1 MKYLKKV
8 PKKFNEQPFI
18 SRIGRCLGLTTLL
31 LSAFTVNTAYA
42 STVYD
47 FEGFADNTNL
57 VNQIAGINF
66 SNATVFTAGVS
77 LNEISFPPKS
87 GLNVVASDLDT
98 ISLAFN
104 NPVFAVSGYFTFADQ
119 IILEAFD
126 INNILLGSVQSVAA
140 NVLGSWENIAIS
152 YSGISLLKITGASQ
166 FTVDD
171 LSIASAPEPSA
182 LLLIG
187 AGGLLGARLKKK
199 SAFARNSLNA

>member
-1 MKYLKKV
+1 M
-8 PKKFNEQPFI
+8 
-18 SRIGRCLGLTTLL
+18 
-31 LSAFTVNTAYA
+31 
-42 STVYD
+42 
-47 FEGFADNTNL
+47 
-57 VNQIAGINF
+57 
-66 SNATVFTAGVS
+66 
-77 LNEISFPPKS
+77 
-87 GLNVVASDLDT
+87 
-98 ISLAFN
+98 
-104 NPVFAVSGYFTFADQ
+104 FAVSGYFTFADQ